1 MPVFSYLIK
10 DNAGSRREGEILT
23 QHQRRKWFC
32 HLRLAKSAF

>member
-1 MPVFSYLIK
+1 GGPGKRPPL
-10 DNAGSRREGEILT
+10 ARREGEILT